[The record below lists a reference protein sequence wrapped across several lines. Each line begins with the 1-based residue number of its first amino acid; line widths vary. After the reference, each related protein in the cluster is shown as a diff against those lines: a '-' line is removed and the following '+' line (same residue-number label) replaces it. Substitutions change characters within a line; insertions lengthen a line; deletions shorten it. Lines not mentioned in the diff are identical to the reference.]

1 MQEQVDD
8 IIGRCRSRLASH
20 RRRQSQNGVTVSD
33 GRIVR
38 IKGNERTSNAVPGTA
53 DSSDPVFPGTSTF
66 LKGTQSANPHN
77 DYCQHFVDTGKR
89 PQNFIRDTGTL
100 PSLTPPLVS
109 HLIFGTPSGLRHRFE
124 EYPKLREL
132 IRLKDELI
140 QARVTPP
147 MYLRT
152 DLHTFNLL
160 ELNSVFDVILVEPPL
175 DRSWSWEEIEMLEI
189 EKIAAPRS
197 FIWIWCGSGE
207 GLDGARKCLKKW
219 GFRRCED
226 ICWIKTNKNRPGHD
240 QLEPGAVLQRTKE
253 HCLMGIHGT
262 VRRSVDGDFI
272 HANLDIDLIISE
284 DPKSAGLTY
293 GGRDK
298 PTEIFH
304 IIEHFCLGRRR
315 LHLFGRDSTLRAGW
329 LTVGSELSASNFDP
343 QVYSGYF
350 TRKPNG
356 HLVGST
362 EEIERLRP
370 KSPPSSSHSLQTG
383 AGTQSPSLPSSSA
396 SLIRQGR
403 EGTTPS
409 LLGKPI
415 PGARMNT
422 SHHHHQNR
430 IDQRSLLNLLSLAA
444 QNNLPTQHQ
453 MNPLLS
459 SLGQT
464 SLTADTLASD
474 VSLQASLLL
483 QQTPQRINLPLLGQ
497 PNHLQLNTGCFGANE
512 KIQTLVLQMF
522 AAANQ
527 NSSTTS
533 SNSSDFK

>member
-1 MQEQVDD
+1 
-8 IIGRCRSRLASH
+8 
-20 RRRQSQNGVTVSD
+20 
-33 GRIVR
+33 
-38 IKGNERTSNAVPGTA
+38 
-53 DSSDPVFPGTSTF
+53 
-66 LKGTQSANPHN
+66 
-77 DYCQHFVDTGKR
+77 
-89 PQNFIRDTGTL
+89 
-100 PSLTPPLVS
+100 
-109 HLIFGTPSGLRHRFE
+109 
-124 EYPKLREL
+124 
-132 IRLKDELI
+132 
-140 QARVTPP
+140 
-147 MYLRT
+147 
-152 DLHTFNLL
+152 
-160 ELNSVFDVILVEPPL
+160 
-175 DRSWSWEEIEMLEI
+175 
-189 EKIAAPRS
+189 
-197 FIWIWCGSGE
+197 
-207 GLDGARKCLKKW
+207 
-219 GFRRCED
+219 
-226 ICWIKTNKNRPGHD
+226 
-240 QLEPGAVLQRTKE
+240 
-253 HCLMGIHGT
+253 
-262 VRRSVDGDFI
+262 
-272 HANLDIDLIISE
+272 LIISE

-343 QVYSGYF
+343 QVYAGYF

-422 SHHHHQNR
+422 SHHHQNR

-444 QNNLPTQHQ
+444 HNNLPTQHQ

-464 SLTADTLASD
+464 SLTADALASD

-497 PNHLQLNTGCFGANE
+497 PNHLQLNPGCFGANE

-527 NSSTTS
+527 NSSTTP